1 MIVYAARWVLPV
13 TAAPIERGAVA
24 VEGGRI
30 AWVGPAD
37 DAPAGELRD
46 LGDALLLPGLVNAH
60 THLELTAMRGFLERL
75 EFQAWLYKLT
85 MSRRAALDDHEMV
98 VACARAGIV
107 EGLRAGITT
116 YADTSGTGAPIHA
129 MVDMRVRGIMYHEVF
144 GPDAAQ
150 RDASMAGL
158 REAVERLRP
167 VQSERVRLGISPHAP
182 YSVSDALFAAAAEL
196 ARAEGLPMAVH
207 LAESEAE
214 ERYTL
219 HGDGPFAK
227 NQRARGFTVEARGRT
242 PVEALHANGA
252 LGVRPLLIHCVR
264 LSPEDVRR
272 IAEAGCAVAHC
283 PASNAKLGHGIA
295 PARELLD
302 AGVTVGLGSDSV
314 ASNNR
319 MDILEEARLAVLF
332 QNARGVRQDAL
343 TAGTALE
350 MATIG
355 GARALGWDDRVGSLE
370 PGKEADLAAF
380 SLGGTRGA
388 PVHDPVAA
396 AVFSLT
402 GADAM
407 LATVAGEELVRD
419 GRVLGP
425 HVEPAMA
432 SLREAGR
439 RLRAWEA
446 ENRWA
451 VTTAGETPTRLPHPG
466 V

>member
-1 MIVYAARWVLPV
+1 MIVYAARWILPI

-30 AWVGPAD
+30 AWVGAAA
-37 DAPAGELRD
+37 DAPSGELRD
-46 LGDALLLPGLVNAH
+46 LGDAVLMPGLVNAH

-85 MSRRAALDDHEMV
+85 MSRRAALGDHELV

-129 MVDMRVRGIMYHEVF
+129 LVDMRVRGIMYHEVF
-144 GPDAAQ
+144 GPDTAQ
-150 RDASMAGL
+150 RDASIAGL
-158 REAVERLRP
+158 REAVARLRP
-167 VQSERVRLGISPHAP
+167 VQTERVRLGVSPHAP
-182 YSVSDALFAAAAEL
+182 YSVSDPLFAAAAGL

-227 NQRARGFTVEARGRT
+227 QQRERGFAVEARGRT
-242 PVEALHANGA
+242 PVDALHANGA
-252 LGVRPLLIHCVR
+252 LAVRPLLIHCVR
-264 LSPEDVRR
+264 LSADDVRR
-272 IAEAGCAVAHC
+272 IAESGCAVAHC

-332 QNARGVRQDAL
+332 QNARCARQDAL
-343 TAGTALE
+343 DAATALE
-350 MATIG
+350 MATLG
-355 GARALGWDDRVGSLE
+355 GARALGWEDRIGSLE
-370 PGKEADLAAF
+370 PGKEADLAGF
-380 SLGGTRGA
+380 SLRGARGA

-396 AVFSLT
+396 VVFSLT

-425 HVEPAMA
+425 HLEPAMA
-432 SLREAGR
+432 ALREAEQ
-439 RLRAWEA
+439 RLRAWED

-451 VTTAGETPTRLPHPG
+451 VAAAGEPPSRLAHPG

>member
-1 MIVYAARWVLPV
+1 MIVYAARWVLPI

-24 VEGGRI
+24 VGDGRI
-30 AWVGPAD
+30 AWVGPAA
-37 DAPAGELRD
+37 DAPDGELRD

-85 MSRRAALDDHEMV
+85 MSRRSALADHELV
-98 VACARAGIV
+98 VGCARAGIV
-107 EGLRAGITT
+107 EGLRGGITT

-129 MVDMRVRGIMYHEVF
+129 MVDMRVRGVMYQEVF
-144 GPDAAQ
+144 GPDPRQ
-150 RDASMAGL
+150 CDASMAGL
-158 REAVERLRP
+158 REAVERARP
-167 VQSERVRLGISPHAP
+167 RQTERVRLGVSPHAP
-182 YSVSDALFAAAAEL
+182 YSVSDGLFTAAAEY
-196 ARAEGLPMAVH
+196 ARTEGLPMAVH

-214 ERYTL
+214 ERYTV

-227 NQRARGFTVEARGRT
+227 HQRERGFAVEARGRS
-242 PVEALHANGA
+242 PVETLHANGA

-295 PARELLD
+295 PVRELLD
-302 AGVTVGLGSDSV
+302 DGVTVGLGSDSV

-332 QNARGVRQDAL
+332 QNARCVRQDAL
-343 TAGTALE
+343 AAGTALE
-350 MATIG
+350 MATMG
-355 GARALGWDDRVGSLE
+355 GARALGWADRIGSLE

-380 SLGGTRGA
+380 TLRGVRGA

-402 GADAM
+402 GADAA
-407 LATVAGEELVRD
+407 LVTVAGQELVRD

-425 HVEPAMA
+425 RVEPAMA
-432 SLREAGR
+432 ALREAEH

-446 ENRWA
+446 DNRWA
-451 VTTAGETPTRLPHPG
+451 VVSAGETPSRLPHPG